1 MHKHKK
7 GTLSE
12 LTVSQDLIREGY
24 DVFWNIEGSGP
35 VDLVAVHKDTGTIR
49 LIDVKSVSHVQST
62 GRKLN
67 RYLTPTQKR
76 IGVEIIEVDLNEHFD
91 I

>member
-1 MHKHKK
+1 MHKNKK
-7 GTLSE
+7 GALSE

-35 VDLVAVHKDTGTIR
+35 ADLVAVHKDTGNIR
-49 LIDVKSVSHVQST
+49 LIDVKSESYVKAT
-62 GRKLN
+62 GSKIH

>member
-1 MHKHKK
+1 MHKGKK

-12 LTVSQDLIREGY
+12 LTVAQDLIREVF
-24 DVFWNIEGSGP
+24 DVFWNIEGTGP
-35 VDLVAVHKDTGTIR
+35 IDLVAVHKDTGTIR
-49 LIDVKSVSHVQST
+49 LIDVKTESHVQET
-62 GRKLN
+62 GYKIH
-67 RYLTPTQKR
+67 RYLTPRQKR

>member
-1 MHKHKK
+1 MHKSKK

-24 DVFWNIEGSGP
+24 DVFWNIEGNGP

-49 LIDVKSVSHVQST
+49 LIDVKSESHLKET
-62 GRKLN
+62 GAKIR

>member
-12 LTVSQDLIREGY
+12 LMVSQDLVREGY
-24 DVFWNIEGSGP
+24 DVFWNIEGTGP
-35 VDLVAVHKDTGTIR
+35 VDVVAVHRETGTIR
-49 LIDVKSVSHVQST
+49 LIDVKSESRVKST
-62 GRKLN
+62 GKKIQ

-76 IGVEIIEVDLNEHFD
+76 IGVEIIEVDLDEHFD
-91 I
+91 V